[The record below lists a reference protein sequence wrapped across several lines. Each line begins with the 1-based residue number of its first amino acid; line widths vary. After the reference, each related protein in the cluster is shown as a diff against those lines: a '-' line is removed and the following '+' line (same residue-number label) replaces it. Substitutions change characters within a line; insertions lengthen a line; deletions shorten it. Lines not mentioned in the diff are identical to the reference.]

1 MRCSV
6 QITRSGRQLI
16 SRVGA
21 PLTSADVTSSDDAA
35 AIEGGRTIRYGVIG
49 TGMMGCEHLRN
60 IAALP
65 GATTVAV
72 SDPTPKSL
80 SWAASA
86 LLDTGQQVATE
97 YRDHRDLLQ
106 RDDLDAV
113 LISSPNFTHVGVV
126 ADVLRSRPDL
136 HVMVEKPLCTTV
148 EDCQG
153 LIALRDE
160 RPAGSGIVWV
170 GLEYRYMPAAA
181 RFLEEIRAG
190 TAGSLKMLA
199 IREHRFPFLAKVDNW
214 NRFSANTGGTLV
226 EKCCHFFDLMNLAV
240 GARPLRVMASG
251 GQDVNHLDEIYDT
264 PNGPK
269 RSDILDNA
277 YVIVDYENSVRCLL
291 DLSMFA
297 EGGPNEQELVATGD
311 VAKVEAF
318 IPSGLVR
325 IGRRGGLPRPN
336 GEWTSGG
343 VEEFDASHDDRVRFG
358 GFHHGASYLEHA
370 DFCEAIRSGQPSK
383 VTLEDGLWS
392 VAVGAAAHRSIDLG
406 RPVLVSE
413 FGV

>member
-1 MRCSV
+1 MSFGRARC
-6 QITRSGRQLI
+6 
-16 SRVGA
+16 
-21 PLTSADVTSSDDAA
+21 A
-35 AIEGGRTIRYGVIG
+35 AILRDMTDLASLKADRLIRYGVIG

-65 GATTVAV
+65 SAVTVAV
-72 SDPTPKSL
+72 ADPAARSL
-80 SWAASA
+80 EWAASA
-86 LLDTGQQVATE
+86 LAETGQSTAVA
-97 YRDHRDLLQ
+97 YSDHHSLLG
-106 RDDLDAV
+106 RDDLDAI
-113 LISSPNFTHVGVV
+113 LIASPNFTHASVLR
-126 ADVLRSRPDL
+126 DVLKVRPDL

-148 EDCQG
+148 EDCQS
-153 LIALRDE
+153 LIEARDE
-160 RPAGSGIVWV
+160 RPEGSGIVWV
-170 GLEYRYMPAAA
+170 GLEYRFMPAAA
-181 RFLEEIRAG
+181 RFLAEIQKG
-190 TAGSLKMLA
+190 TIGSLKMLA
-199 IREHRFPFLAKVDNW
+199 IREHRFPFLVKVGDW
-214 NRFSANTGGTLV
+214 NRFNAKTGGTLI

-251 GQDVNHLDEIYDT
+251 AQDVNHLDEIYDT
-264 PNGPK
+264 PEGPK

-277 YVIVDYENSVRCLL
+277 YVIIEYENGVRCLL

-311 VAKVEAF
+311 RAKVEAF

-325 IGRRGGLPRPN
+325 IGRRGGTPKSN
-336 GEWTSGG
+336 GGSTSAGI
-343 VEEFDASHDDRVRFG
+343 EEIDASVDDRVRFG

-370 DFCEAIRSGQPSK
+370 DFCDAIRSGAPSK

-413 FGV
+413 FGI